1 MEVIQMGELIIETLS
16 EDVRLP
22 SYVSDGDSGMDVRSR
37 DHCLLMP
44 GQTFLFKLG
53 FKMGIPEHPW
63 HEAGWRWECQA
74 RPRSGVSLKT
84 SLTIPNSPGTID
96 NFYTSEVGVIMRN
109 GALPRVGD
117 QKTVRTLDGR
127 DVAIEDLPVF
137 LRPKNNV
144 VPVGTLWI
152 KPGDRIAQLVLAPVI
167 RPLKITAGKIAP
179 TSLNSEFG
187 FASSITTP
195 YD

>member
-1 MEVIQMGELIIETLS
+1 MTKFNVILFHFVKSTVALLLLLILLQVEFV
-16 EDVRLP
+16 E
-22 SYVSDGDSGMDVRSR
+22 RS
-37 DHCLLMP
+37 
-44 GQTFLFKLG
+44 
-53 FKMGIPEHPW
+53 
-63 HEAGWRWECQA
+63 
-74 RPRSGVSLKT
+74 
-84 SLTIPNSPGTID
+84 N
-96 NFYTSEVGVIMRN
+96 YTSEVGVIMRN

-167 RPLKITAGKIAP
+167 RPLKITAGKI
-179 TSLNSEFG
+179 EKRREGGFG
-187 FASSITTP
+187 SSGVE
-195 YD
+195 

>member
-1 MEVIQMGELIIETLS
+1 MITSTVVTKFNVILFHFIKSTVALLSLLILLLVEFV
-16 EDVRLP
+16 E
-22 SYVSDGDSGMDVRSR
+22 RS
-37 DHCLLMP
+37 
-44 GQTFLFKLG
+44 
-53 FKMGIPEHPW
+53 
-63 HEAGWRWECQA
+63 
-74 RPRSGVSLKT
+74 
-84 SLTIPNSPGTID
+84 N
-96 NFYTSEVGVIMRN
+96 YTSEVGVIMRN

-179 TSLNSEFG
+179 TSLDSEFG
-187 FASSITTP
+187 FASSITKRSVVLLG
-195 YD
+195 

>member
-1 MEVIQMGELIIETLS
+1 MITFTVATKFNVILFHFIKSTVALLSLLILLLVEFV
-16 EDVRLP
+16 E
-22 SYVSDGDSGMDVRSR
+22 RS
-37 DHCLLMP
+37 
-44 GQTFLFKLG
+44 
-53 FKMGIPEHPW
+53 
-63 HEAGWRWECQA
+63 
-74 RPRSGVSLKT
+74 
-84 SLTIPNSPGTID
+84 N
-96 NFYTSEVGVIMRN
+96 YTSEVGVIMRN

-179 TSLNSEFG
+179 TSLDSEFG
-187 FASSITTP
+187 FASSITKRSVVLLG
-195 YD
+195 

>member
-1 MEVIQMGELIIETLS
+1 
-16 EDVRLP
+16 
-22 SYVSDGDSGMDVRSR
+22 
-37 DHCLLMP
+37 
-44 GQTFLFKLG
+44 
-53 FKMGIPEHPW
+53 
-63 HEAGWRWECQA
+63 
-74 RPRSGVSLKT
+74 
-84 SLTIPNSPGTID
+84 
-96 NFYTSEVGVIMRN
+96 MRN

-179 TSLNSEFG
+179 TSLDSEFG
-187 FASSITTP
+187 FASSITKRSVVLLG
-195 YD
+195 

>member
-1 MEVIQMGELIIETLS
+1 MITFTVVTKFNVILFHFIKSTVALLSLLI
-16 EDVRLP
+16 
-22 SYVSDGDSGMDVRSR
+22 
-37 DHCLLMP
+37 LLMVE
-44 GQTFLFKLG
+44 FV
-53 FKMGIPEHPW
+53 E
-63 HEAGWRWECQA
+63 
-74 RPRSGVSLKT
+74 RS
-84 SLTIPNSPGTID
+84 N
-96 NFYTSEVGVIMRN
+96 YTSEVGVIMRN

-179 TSLNSEFG
+179 TSLDSEFG

-195 YD
+195 L